1 LKSVP
6 ATQFRAGRQQ
16 AATSRARAPR
26 VALGPPPETLLPHV
40 RASPSPGAS
49 LDAVRRRVRAVR
61 AERATDRSD
70 SVAAAVRAAT
80 EDGYHGGFFVVSAPS
95 SSSTYLRA
103 ARSRARQ
110 RTVILEHLFKGCPL
124 PRTPAELPSPPPRP
138 PLPPPP

>member
-110 RTVILEHLFKGCPL
+110 PSCHPRRAARHCRRRLELAPSLALAAGQPL
-124 PRTPAELPSPPPRP
+124 H
-138 PLPPPP
+138 